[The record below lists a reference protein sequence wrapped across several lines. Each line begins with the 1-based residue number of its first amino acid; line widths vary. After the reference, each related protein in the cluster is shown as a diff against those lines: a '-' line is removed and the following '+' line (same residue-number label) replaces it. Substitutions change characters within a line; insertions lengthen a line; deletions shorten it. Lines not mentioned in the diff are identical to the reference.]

1 MSAVACLVAEAKPS
15 PHDILQ
21 ALAQPVLCIDAESR
35 ILQTNLAT
43 QMLLNSS
50 DAALRGKKLS
60 DLLLQDSPL
69 LALIKDAYTAGSSY
83 AAHAVELSFN
93 PLHHHNHVLQN
104 QLYDVQVLP
113 MADYAGCMVIH
124 IQPRTIAHIM
134 SRQLTHQGAVR
145 SVVGASA
152 LLAHE
157 IKNPLSGIR
166 GAAQLL
172 EAELDHN
179 GRDLTRMICK
189 EVDRIATLV
198 DRMETF
204 TDTRPTQRK
213 TENIHE
219 ILSHVLQ
226 LVRSGFGKNV
236 NLIERYDPSLPLVLV
251 NHDALVQVFLNL
263 VKNAIEAV
271 EDESGEIIFTTAY
284 RHGVRMTSPGNKRPM
299 SLPIEICI
307 IDNGDGVS
315 DDIRDF
321 MFEPFV
327 TSKTNG
333 SGLGLALAAKI
344 IGDHGGV
351 IDCSRD
357 DGRTVMRVLL
367 PAQHA

>member
-1 MSAVACLVAEAKPS
+1 MNDCACEAMIDTPN
-15 PHDILQ
+15 PNDILQ
-21 ALAQPVLCIDAESR
+21 TLAQPVLCIDKETI
-35 ILQTNLAT
+35 ILQTNTAA

-50 DAALRGKKLS
+50 DTALHGKKLS
-60 DLLLQDSPL
+60 DLLLHDSPL
-69 LALIKDAYTAGSSY
+69 LALVWDASAAQSSY
-83 AAHAVELSFN
+83 AAHAIELSFN
-93 PLHHHNHVLQN
+93 PLHHHNHSLQN

-113 MADYAGCMVIH
+113 MADYNGCMVIH
-124 IQPRTIAHIM
+124 IQPRSIANIM
-134 SRQLTHQGAVR
+134 NRQLTHQGAVR
-145 SVVGASA
+145 AVVGASA

-172 EAELDHN
+172 EPELEPN
-179 GRDLTRMICK
+179 NRDLTRMICK
-189 EVDRIATLV
+189 EVDRIAALV

-213 TENIHE
+213 PENIHE

-226 LVRSGFGKNV
+226 LARSGFAKNV
-236 NLIERYDPSLPLVLV
+236 RLIERYDPSLPLVLV

-263 VKNAIEAV
+263 VKNAMEAV
-271 EDESGEIIFTTAY
+271 QDQSGEIMFTTAF
-284 RHGVRMTSPGNKRPM
+284 RHGVRMTSPGSKKPM

-307 IDNGDGVS
+307 IDNGAGVQG
-315 DDIRDF
+315 DIQDF

-351 IDCSRD
+351 IDHSRD
-357 DGRTVMRVLL
+357 DRHTVMRVLL
-367 PAQHA
+367 PAQQA